1 MVWVSYAHAIGRQ
14 RAQSSSYLRIP
25 PPAQHTSIYSL
36 GYSAPRTACRR
47 RICRCAIKP
56 GEVAL
61 MRDSENFV
69 VVAIY
74 VAANKPL
81 RVALMRDG
89 EISVAH

>member
-1 MVWVSYAHAIGRQ
+1 
-14 RAQSSSYLRIP
+14 
-25 PPAQHTSIYSL
+25 
-36 GYSAPRTACRR
+36 
-47 RICRCAIKP
+47 
-56 GEVAL
+56 

-81 RVALMRDG
+81 GVALMRDG